1 MTVTHTSFRAR
12 RRRLAAALALGLL
25 VAGSGTTALADESPS
40 PSASATAE
48 ASPEAGADQ
57 KNDQSP
63 AGQGQ
68 ASQSPAEQGQ
78 AGQSDQ
84 QAAGGAA
91 AQEANGFKADNPG
104 WANATKHTGAAHGV
118 EENYTAKWTRADA
131 NADPR
136 GSPTPNAPSG
146 TNSMPEQ
153 LTMPEISKRLPG
165 HERGR
170 VGVGH
175 LDADR

>member
-12 RRRLAAALALGLL
+12 RRRLAVALTLGLL
-25 VAGSGTTALADESPS
+25 VAGSGTTALADEAPS
-40 PSASATAE
+40 PSASPTITATAE

-63 AGQGQ
+63 ADQAQ
-68 ASQSPAEQGQ
+68 ASQSPTEQGQ

-91 AQEANGFKADNPG
+91 AQDAKGFKADNPG

-131 NADPR
+131 MQIQRVSN
-136 GSPTPNAPSG
+136 PNAPSG

-153 LTMPEISKRLPG
+153 HRSE
-165 HERGR
+165 
-170 VGVGH
+170 
-175 LDADR
+175 